1 MSLILSIKELGNK
14 AQKFK
19 PLLLFV
25 VKAVSVYTILNL
37 CYIGYVGLAD
47 PRGTYTLPEFMQSWN
62 LVFGITQAH
71 IWVSSLVLNIV
82 GYETVNYD
90 TTLLIK
96 GASGVR
102 IAFACLGIKLWIAL
116 IALIMSFPIQVASAF
131 KKQLM
136 GAAFGVLVIFL
147 LNIVRIVSIILTN
160 HYDNRMIDTIHDAFN
175 NVVYVFIFVYF
186 LLWINYFSKVSKS
199 KVGKS

>member
-37 CYIGYVGLAD
+37 CFIGYVGLAD

-62 LVFGITQAH
+62 LVFWITQAH
-71 IWVSSLVLNIV
+71 IWVSSLVLNM
-82 GYETVNYD
+82 
-90 TTLLIK
+90 LIK

-131 KKQLM
+131 QKQLM